1 MSPSCIYLYKG
12 HDEKEEATMFKH
24 PTVSNKYNRNKP
36 EIMIESDQ
44 EVIARR
50 MGV

>member
-1 MSPSCIYLYKG
+1 MSLSCIYLCRD
-12 HDEKEEATMFKH
+12 HDEKDEAAMFKH
-24 PTVSNKYNRNKP
+24 PTVSNKYKP

-44 EVIARR
+44 EVTARR